1 MSISL
6 WREVDRYISGA
17 LIHPD
22 AAFEAALQESDRAG
36 LPPIAVSPTQGKLLE
51 LFARSVNAHAILEI
65 GTLGGYST
73 IWLARGLAEA
83 GCLVTLEINPAYAEI
98 ARVNIARAGYSD
110 RVDVKVGPAIEAL
123 PKLEGPFD
131 LTFIDADKK
140 GNADYFAWA
149 LRLSRPGSLIIVDN
163 VVRNGA
169 VLDAESHDANVQ
181 GVRRLFDRIAAESRV
196 AATAIQT
203 VGEKGHDGFLLALV
217 TGAP

>member
-1 MSISL
+1 MSVSL
-6 WREVDRYISGA
+6 WREVDRYISDA
-17 LIHPD
+17 LIHPE

-36 LPPIAVSPTQGKLLE
+36 LPPLAVSPAQGRLLE
-51 LFARSVNAHAILEI
+51 LFARGVNAHAILEI
-65 GTLGGYST
+65 GSLGGYST
-73 IWLARGLAEA
+73 IWLARGLAE
-83 GCLVTLEINPAYAEI
+83 GGRLVTLEINPTYAEI
-98 ARVNIARAGYSD
+98 ARANIARAGYSD

-140 GNADYFAWA
+140 SNADYFAWA
-149 LRLSRPGSLIIVDN
+149 LRLSRPGSLIVIDN

-169 VLDAESHDANVQ
+169 VLDVESRDADVQ
-181 GVRRLFDRIAAESRV
+181 GVRRLFDFIAAEPRV

-217 TGAP
+217 TAPA